1 MKLLEEQKRPGEV
14 GDLRLHLGGAG
25 GLGPVQKSTTKFAFH
40 KKGVSKCHK
49 YFCVVH
55 FFNLAATLLVPN
67 YAARSFYIQWKTKN

>member
-40 KKGVSKCHK
+40 KKGVNVINI
-49 YFCVVH
+49 FV
-55 FFNLAATLLVPN
+55 
-67 YAARSFYIQWKTKN
+67 